1 MRHRNVLLTC
11 FALTFALLAL
21 PAVARAS
28 GVLVIRAVGSS
39 QGVIAG
45 TSTLQGYENWIEAF
59 SFSHAVSV
67 PIGPNGLPSG
77 APQTSPLSIMCRFD
91 RSTIK
96 LFTAQAN
103 LESFSEFRLEW
114 VDSGTG
120 ETLIR
125 YELFDGVLIDAQES
139 GSTGGDIAPTLSL
152 SFVYAQVEITDMTL
166 GTSVI
171 YEWNSA
177 PAAAPETLA
186 KGLLLSPAPNPTH
199 GQTAFRFSLP
209 ADSNAEL
216 TLYDLR
222 GHLVRNLYSGW
233 TSAEPTV
240 AEWDGTDDS
249 GRKVAQGMY
258 VARLKYPGR
267 EITQRITVLR

>member
-1 MRHRNVLLTC
+1 MRHRNTLLTC
-11 FALTFALLAL
+11 FAISFALLAL
-21 PAVARAS
+21 PAAARAS
-28 GVLVIRAVGSS
+28 GVLVIRAEGSS
-39 QGVIAG
+39 QGVISG
-45 TSTLQGYENWIEAF
+45 TSTMQGFENWIEAL
-59 SFSHAVSV
+59 SFSHGVSV
-67 PIGPNGLPSG
+67 PIGPNGLPTG
-77 APQTSPLSIMCRFD
+77 APQTFPLSIMCRFD

-103 LESFSEFRLEW
+103 QELFSEFRLEW
-114 VDSGTG
+114 VDNATEDS
-120 ETLIR
+120 LIR
-125 YELFDGVLIDAQES
+125 YELYNARLVDAQES
-139 GSTGGDIAPTLSL
+139 GSGGGDSTPILSL
-152 SFVYAQVEITDMTL
+152 SFVYSQIEITDLAL

-171 YEWNSA
+171 YDWNSA

-186 KGLLLSPAPNPTH
+186 KGLLLSPTPNPTH

-209 ADSNAEL
+209 VDSDAQL
-216 TLYDLR
+216 SLYDLR

-233 TSAEPTV
+233 TSTEPTV

-267 EITQRITVLR
+267 EITQRITVVR